1 VTIEQGEEKIVV
13 DTTTIRTTVETT
25 TITNAIGGG
34 TTQEMMTTMI
44 MIEMIDD
51 SVERVRNMD
60 LIIITIVVN
69 EMRGTEGMIAEGNEV
84 AITTTMMSVEEV
96 GVAITVVETTTTKSE
111 VGTEV
116 GNEIVG
122 TAMMIPGDKLLSLRL
137 PS

>member
-1 VTIEQGEEKIVV
+1 
-13 DTTTIRTTVETT
+13 
-25 TITNAIGGG
+25 
-34 TTQEMMTTMI
+34 MI
-44 MIEMIDD
+44 MTEMIDD

-111 VGTEV
+111 VG
-116 GNEIVG
+116 NEIVA

-137 PS
+137 PFVKNNLKKI